1 MSLYNALV
9 DEIILYSS
17 KVYAN
22 NFYWSV
28 FDVLGLGMIYQ
39 MYNSDLYTFNKVDRL
54 SNRPEK
60 STSRLWTKDWR
71 LINQLAKRHNA
82 VKDTIELLLLA

>member
-1 MSLYNALV
+1 MSLYNVLV

-28 FDVLGLGMIYQ
+28 CDVLGLGMIYQ

-54 SNRPEK
+54 SLIALK
-60 STSRLWTKDWR
+60 SLPVDYGRKTGD
-71 LINQLAKRHNA
+71 
-82 VKDTIELLLLA
+82 